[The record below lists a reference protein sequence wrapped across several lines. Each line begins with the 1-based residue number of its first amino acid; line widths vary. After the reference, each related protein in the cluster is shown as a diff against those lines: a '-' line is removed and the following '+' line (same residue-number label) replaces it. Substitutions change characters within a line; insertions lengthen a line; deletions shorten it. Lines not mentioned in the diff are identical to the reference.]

1 MNHERNN
8 RFSRAGALLLPA
20 ALAVCLGFA
29 VPGPL
34 SAGPAAT
41 ESMERAIKQR
51 SAGDLDGAIR
61 NLRKAVDASEVA
73 AQRSLASFMLGDC
86 LIESRKHAEAVEIY
100 RGILERQPAD
110 EERAEALFRLAQ
122 CRQALGDHA
131 GVKKLCRQ
139 IAADHGDTAYAEL
152 ARLLLKSSEAARA
165 AEPTEPPAESG
176 EATAVAATPAEPVA
190 AAPVP
195 GPAPAAR
202 PPARTTRPVPQY
214 EGVDPETVAAAQAK
228 AAPEAVQ
235 PTTPVREPVRRPAV
249 EPRTAAPA
257 PAPVAPAPAASP
269 AKPVAAPAKP
279 IAQPA
284 VSAQPKRPAPKAA
297 SNEEEEAPVEAQA
310 PTAPARPARSAAVP
324 DVSDLLTLPPLS
336 SDEREALATQI
347 LHDQE
352 KIKADPSSAGSDEV
366 LMRIAEATARF
377 GEPVEACK
385 TYDRVLT
392 GFPKSKHIERAYF
405 EAIRLRAVIGLRPAV
420 AQWGEVFLRSFPKSR
435 RTGDVQR
442 LITWARNA
450 PSPAKK
456 AATAGAG
463 PARSAK
469 AGGAGSER
477 ATKGEF
483 DPESD
488 PRFRQ
493 AKRRI
498 ADNRFALAM
507 NDFQVLTDAHPDV
520 PVLWWELALVQIQLQ
535 QYDEAEKSLD
545 RLLSLQ
551 PDNQDARSLLGYVH
565 YHQKDYNQAAAD
577 YRQAGATESEGL
589 KFFDSQT
596 AARRME
602 RSSKKSKPSSTREGG
617 NE

>member
-1 MNHERNN
+1 
-8 RFSRAGALLLPA
+8 
-20 ALAVCLGFA
+20 
-29 VPGPL
+29 
-34 SAGPAAT
+34 
-41 ESMERAIKQR
+41 
-51 SAGDLDGAIR
+51 
-61 NLRKAVDASEVA
+61 
-73 AQRSLASFMLGDC
+73 
-86 LIESRKHAEAVEIY
+86 
-100 RGILERQPAD
+100 QP
-110 EERAEALFRLAQ
+110 
-122 CRQALGDHA
+122 
-131 GVKKLCRQ
+131 V
-139 IAADHGDTAYAEL
+139 
-152 ARLLLKSSEAARA
+152 
-165 AEPTEPPAESG
+165 
-176 EATAVAATPAEPVA
+176 V
-190 AAPVP
+190 
-195 GPAPAAR
+195 
-202 PPARTTRPVPQY
+202 
-214 EGVDPETVAAAQAK
+214 
-228 AAPEAVQ
+228 AAPE
-235 PTTPVREPVRRPAV
+235 
-249 EPRTAAPA
+249 
-257 PAPVAPAPAASP
+257 
-269 AKPVAAPAKP
+269 
-279 IAQPA
+279 
-284 VSAQPKRPAPKAA
+284 RPAPRAV
-297 SNEEEEAPVEAQA
+297 SSEEAPAEEQT
-310 PTAPARPARSAAVP
+310 PSAPARPARNAATAAVP

-347 LHDQE
+347 LRDQE
-352 KIKADPSSAGSDEV
+352 KIKADPSSSGSDEV

-392 GFPKSKHIERAYF
+392 AFPKSKHIERAYF
-405 EAIRLRAVIGLRPAV
+405 EGIRLRAVIGLRPAV

-442 LITWARNA
+442 LIAWARST
-450 PSPAKK
+450 PVTGKK
-456 AATAGAG
+456 AAPSSVS

-469 AGGAGSER
+469 AGGAASER
-477 ATKGEF
+477 SAKGEF

-507 NDFQVLTDAHPDV
+507 NDFQVLTDAHPEV

-535 QYDEAEKSLD
+535 QYDDAEKSLD
-545 RLLSLQ
+545 RLLALQ